1 MVRGEGDGQSDGIPV
16 KMDDGGDG
24 RLADNEFVVP
34 ADAVSAL
41 GSGSSEAGARALY
54 AMVDRI
60 RQQAH
65 GTKQQAKPV
74 DPSKVLAA

>member
-1 MVRGEGDGQSDGIPV
+1 MVRGEGDGQSDSIPV
-16 KMDDGGDG
+16 KMDDGGQG